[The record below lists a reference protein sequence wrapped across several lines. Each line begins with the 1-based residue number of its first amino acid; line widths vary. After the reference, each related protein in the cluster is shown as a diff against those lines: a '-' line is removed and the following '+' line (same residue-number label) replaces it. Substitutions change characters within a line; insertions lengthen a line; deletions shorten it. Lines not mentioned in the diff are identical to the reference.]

1 MYETVVPV
9 PTNAQLRLALSLQ
22 PHEAEFDAGLGF
34 HSS

>member
-9 PTNAQLRLALSLQ
+9 PTNAQLRVSLSLQ
-22 PHEAEFDAGLGF
+22 PHEAEFDAGLEF